1 MFCKTKK
8 SFELRREKKFDEYQ
22 KLIEENAGQFSD
34 NGWFASTV
42 AEVRAEKAWKEK
54 NYRKMVDIFDHVLER
69 FPREDS
75 LASYILK
82 ILNGSEEMRKYSYK
96 AARRALQIMRDSNT
110 RDDGGYNAACY
121 EVMMNMAMEKK
132 DYAQARKD
140 AVNALRELPLVHQYA
155 VMKKKSGGGK
165 K

>member
-1 MFCKTKK
+1 M
-8 SFELRREKKFDEYQ
+8 RREKKFDEYQ

-82 ILNGSEEMRKYSYK
+82 SLTGRRKCVNT
-96 AARRALQIMRDSNT
+96 AIRRLGALSR
-110 RDDGGYNAACY
+110 
-121 EVMMNMAMEKK
+121 
-132 DYAQARKD
+132 
-140 AVNALRELPLVHQYA
+140 L
-155 VMKKKSGGGK
+155 
-165 K
+165 